1 MASMKNNEIIEQIK
15 RKLTGQKE
23 KDIPFLEQEIRKYQS
38 ENNFELAMKI
48 QILLFNYLPEEE
60 KVKLNEGANNMLK
73 EHKNKYNEALEHL
86 NYGDIDRAKNILV
99 ELFNTYLKVS
109 KIMDSCFFDF
119 SEPIEHFIYFG
130 SFQELKKA
138 NIKKIP
144 EPVVHYAYQIAS
156 IYLEQ
161 GDNQQAIAY
170 LEKALIFNPVCE
182 YVLQEL
188 IERYLSISNYEQAF
202 IYIKR
207 CLKNAYTKKQL
218 AYGYNK
224 LGQYF
229 RNCAKYDKAIASFAV
244 SNLYEDDLNNKIAIK
259 EITAIAGQIKFSSAD
274 QLIALFK
281 EEDINYGPSKH
292 VIQTFAN
299 FIDYAKASKDKKTL
313 GYVCKIAYELTDE
326 KYYQDIIK

>member
-1 MASMKNNEIIEQIK
+1 MKNKEIIENIK
-15 RKLTGQKE
+15 SKLTGNKTIDVDYLHSE
-23 KDIPFLEQEIRKYQS
+23 LKKYQAL
-38 ENNFELAMKI
+38 NNFDVAFEI
-48 QILLFNYLPEEE
+48 QILLFNYLSKEE
-60 KVKLNEGANNMLK
+60 KEKLNQDANNMLK
-73 EHKNKYNEALEHL
+73 EHKIKYDQATEYL
-86 NYGDIDRAKNILV
+86 NYGDVEKAKKILQ
-99 ELFNTYLKVS
+99 ELFDVYERVA
-109 KIMDSCFFDF
+109 KIKGTNFYDF
-119 SEPIEHFIYFG
+119 SEVIEYFLYFG
-130 SFQELKKA
+130 DIEKLKLAK
-138 NIKKIP
+138 IKKVP

-161 GDNQQAIAY
+161 DDILNAINY
-170 LEKALIFNPVCE
+170 LERALLFNPVCE